1 MILPRRLNKPDD
13 WAIMEWWLAV
23 LLGILQGVT
32 EWLPIS
38 SSGHLAIFQFYF
50 NEEPPIL
57 FDIILHLGS
66 LCVIFYIMRE
76 EIREVFLVLPSIFDY
91 KNYHNLK
98 GYKRMLIMVILASIP
113 TAIIGFTFD
122 STIIGDFY
130 SEMHLVGGC
139 LIFTGILIWVSKDYD
154 GKKQID
160 DFKFSN
166 ALVIGFFQGLAILPG
181 VSRSGST
188 IAISKILG
196 MDPVKAARLSFL
208 LFIPAI
214 MGATLLKIG
223 EIDETVDEVGIAA
236 LSLGF
241 ISSVITSYFAVSAL
255 LKLIKQQKFHYFTP
269 YCIILG
275 MFLIYT
281 SLF

>member
-1 MILPRRLNKPDD
+1 M
-13 WAIMEWWLAV
+13 AV
-23 LLGILQGVT
+23 LLGIIQGIT

-50 NEEPPIL
+50 IEEEPPIL

-66 LCVIFYIMRE
+66 LCVILYIMRD
-76 EIREVFLVLPSIFDY
+76 EVRQVLVTFPKFLA
-91 KNYHNLK
+91 NYQNFGNLK
-98 GYKRMLIMVILASIP
+98 GDERLIGMMILASIP

-130 SEMHLVGGC
+130 TEMHLVGGC
-139 LIFTGILIWVSKDYD
+139 LVFTGLIVWFSKDYD

-160 DFKFSN
+160 NFPIKN
-166 ALVIGFFQGLAILPG
+166 ALLIGFFQGLAILPG

-196 MDPVKAARLSFL
+196 MDPVRAARFSFL

-214 MGATLLKIG
+214 VGATLLKIG
-223 EIDETVDEVGIAA
+223 DLNDTVSEVSEFSLI
-236 LSLGF
+236 LGF
-241 ISSVITSYFAVSAL
+241 ITSVITSYFSINL
-255 LKLIKQQKFHYFTP
+255 LLQLIKKQQFHYFTP
-269 YCIILG
+269 YCLILG
-275 MFLIYT
+275 IFLIYT

>member
-1 MILPRRLNKPDD
+1 M
-13 WAIMEWWLAV
+13 AV
-23 LLGILQGVT
+23 LLGIIQGIT

-50 NEEPPIL
+50 IEEEPPIL

-66 LCVIFYIMRE
+66 LCVILYLMRD
-76 EIREVFLVLPSIFDY
+76 EVRQVLVTLPIFLA
-91 KNYHNLK
+91 NYQNFGNLK
-98 GYKRMLIMVILASIP
+98 GEQRLIGLVILASIP

-122 STIIGDFY
+122 STVIGDFY

-139 LIFTGILIWVSKDYD
+139 LVFTGLIVWFSKDYSGD
-154 GKKQID
+154 NQID
-160 DFKFSN
+160 DFPIKN
-166 ALVIGFFQGLAILPG
+166 VLLIGFFQGLAILPG

-196 MDPVKAARLSFL
+196 MDPVRAARFSFL

-214 MGATLLKIG
+214 VGATLLKIG
-223 EIDETVDEVGIAA
+223 DLNDTVSQVSEFSLI
-236 LSLGF
+236 LGF
-241 ISSVITSYFAVSAL
+241 ITSVITSYFSINL
-255 LKLIKQQKFHYFTP
+255 LLQLIKKQQFHYFTP
-269 YCIILG
+269 YCLILG
-275 MFLIYT
+275 IFLIYT

>member
-1 MILPRRLNKPDD
+1 M
-13 WAIMEWWLAV
+13 AV
-23 LLGILQGVT
+23 LLGIIQGIT

-50 NEEPPIL
+50 IEKEPPIL

-66 LCVIFYIMRE
+66 LCVILYIMRD
-76 EIREVFLVLPSIFDY
+76 EVRQVSVTFPKFLA
-91 KNYHNLK
+91 NYQNFGNLK
-98 GYKRMLIMVILASIP
+98 GDERLIGMIILASIP

-130 SEMHLVGGC
+130 TEMHLVGGC
-139 LIFTGILIWVSKDYD
+139 LVFTGLIVWFSKDYD

-160 DFKFSN
+160 NFPIKN
-166 ALVIGFFQGLAILPG
+166 ALLVGFFQGLAILPG

-196 MDPVKAARLSFL
+196 MDPVRAARFSFL

-214 MGATLLKIG
+214 VGATLLKIG
-223 EIDETVDEVGIAA
+223 DLNDTVSEVSEFSLI
-236 LSLGF
+236 LGF
-241 ISSVITSYFAVSAL
+241 ITSVITSYFSINL
-255 LKLIKQQKFHYFTP
+255 LLQLIKKQQFHYFTP
-269 YCIILG
+269 YCLILG
-275 MFLIYT
+275 IFLIYT

>member
-98 GYKRMLIMVILASIP
+98 GYERTLMMVILASIP